1 MITRLCLHPN
11 NTCLHAGTLHT
22 VVVKNLFPVLTE
34 NGFISFAFFQSY
46 IFHLPFMILYL
57 YFPDRQH
64 FSSLALLFF
73 VLSYSL
79 PPPSHFLYYDFFR
92 KRFVCMRIWR
102 DSCMLSRLRCFI
114 HTNSQNLIRKKAA
127 YLCLI
132 YTPSPLN

>member
-22 VVVKNLFPVLTE
+22 VVVKNLFPVLIE

-79 PPPSHFLYYDFFR
+79 HPPPIFSTTIFLEKDSFACEYGGIRVCCPAKDVLSTLTR
-92 KRFVCMRIWR
+92 KI
-102 DSCMLSRLRCFI
+102 
-114 HTNSQNLIRKKAA
+114 
-127 YLCLI
+127 
-132 YTPSPLN
+132 